1 MKKITLILITVLIA
15 YTSYS
20 QNERAAT
27 FSGTG
32 LSDSA
37 AYEIR
42 TPAQLA
48 RLAELVNAGDT
59 IARSYFKLTAD
70 IDLSAYGTRFNNGK
84 GWIPIGNFSNQF
96 SGHFN
101 GNNHTIS
108 GFYINDTEL
117 DFAGLF
123 GVIIGGGTMHPW
135 YKI

>member
-1 MKKITLILITVLIA
+1 MKKLTLILATVLIA
-15 YTSYS
+15 STSYS
-20 QNERAAT
+20 QNERAV

-32 LSDSA
+32 LSDST

-48 RLAELVNAGDT
+48 RLAELVNRGDT

-70 IDLSAYGTRFNNGK
+70 IDLSAYGSRFNNGK

-101 GNNHTIS
+101 GNNHTV
-108 GFYINDTEL
+108 GRR
-117 DFAGLF
+117 
-123 GVIIGGGTMHPW
+123 VQ
-135 YKI
+135 KIQ

>member
-1 MKKITLILITVLIA
+1 MKKIIILTATVLIA

-27 FSGTG
+27 FSGAG
-32 LSDSA
+32 LSDSV

-48 RLAELVNAGDT
+48 RLAELVNRGDT

-84 GWIPIGNFSNQF
+84 GWIPIGTATNAF

-101 GNNHTIS
+101 GNNHTVRRR
-108 GFYINDTEL
+108 
-117 DFAGLF
+117 AQ
-123 GVIIGGGTMHPW
+123 
-135 YKI
+135 KIQ